1 MGLKAANSIRGKCF
15 TGVILTSQNPSHR
28 NELQYEV
35 AFKVS
40 LISRRFRARFADR
53 LKSSSQTESR
63 WSALYQLAREPRGLI
78 QSELAERMGIQGPT
92 LVRLLD
98 ALEAQGLVRRLSVP
112 EDRRAKRVM
121 IQPAGEQMV
130 REVDVVA
137 AQLRDEAFAGIA
149 MEDLLVTLRVLE
161 KLGAT
166 LDPNIEGAAH
176 GETSKARAVPLLTPE

>member
-1 MGLKAANSIRGKCF
+1 MGA
-15 TGVILTSQNPSHR
+15 ILVSPNPSHR
-28 NELQYEV
+28 NEVQYDI
-35 AFKVS
+35 AFKLALV
-40 LISRRFRARFADR
+40 SRRFRARFAER
-53 LKSSSQTESR
+53 VKSSSQTEAR

-112 EDRRAKRVM
+112 EDRRAKRV
-121 IQPAGEQMV
+121 IIKPAGKEMV

-149 MEDLLVTLRVLE
+149 MEDLCVTLRVLE
-161 KLGAT
+161 KLGGT
-166 LDPNIEGAAH
+166 LDPDIEGATH
-176 GETSKARAVPLLTPE
+176 GETSKARSTPLLTPLLTPE